1 VLGEDPA
8 KIMPETYIVD
18 LPDKA
23 TSA

>member
-1 VLGEDPA
+1 VLGEDPT